1 MTQYA
6 GLCVGGPMEGKSIS
20 YPRQVLEV
28 DVRPPLPVLGAGEAI
43 PADLTTTRITYNW
56 HHTGA
61 QGFWIPEG
69 QSLHDAINT
78 LAEAYVEKHRGA

>member
-6 GLCVGGPMEGKSIS
+6 GLCVGGPLEGKSIS
-20 YPRQVLEV
+20 YPRQVMEV
-28 DVRPPLPVLGAGEAI
+28 DVRPSLPVLGAGDAI
-43 PADLTTTRITYNW
+43 PADLTTTRVRYNW

-78 LAEAYVEKHRGA
+78 LALAYVEKCHG

>member
-20 YPRQVLEV
+20 YPRQVMEV

-43 PADLTTTRITYNW
+43 PDDLTTTRVTYNW

-78 LAEAYVEKHRGA
+78 LAEAYMEKHRGA